1 MNARDD
7 YLALLSV
14 FKAID
19 RLLKAYLLKRDICI
33 FELRMHN
40 VNSVGR

>member
-7 YLALLSV
+7 LLALLSV

-19 RLLKAYLLKRDICI
+19 GLLKVYLFNRDICI